1 MKARP
6 HPNGNDPRHFQEAYV
21 ALSDA
26 RDAVENAARVMCSNV
41 VHGRNYQH
49 LSDCCDAYIADR
61 RRITA
66 AYDAMRAIIGEMQ
79 SEIVE
84 ALQDAG
90 EL

>member
-6 HPNGNDPRHFQEAYV
+6 HSSGDDHRHFQEAYV

-66 AYDAMRAIIGEMQ
+66 AYDAMRATIGEMQ